1 MIFYGLWS
9 TVNECAI
16 HDDDAEGLSQGLD
29 IGCVSLCRSNI
40 DTKSSG
46 CHVGVL

>member
-1 MIFYGLWS
+1 M
-9 TVNECAI
+9 N
-16 HDDDAEGLSQGLD
+16 HDDAAEGLSQGLD

-46 CHVGVL
+46 CHVVSWHFVI